1 MEKKTPQPQPRIL
14 VIEDDEGMT
23 TSYFPGLTWNG
34 LGYSFPT
41 ELKDVP
47 AVKENPILSSQSGFM
62 AQQAPYSDLSFVD
75 IDRSWK
81 MFSAKNILRDISRRY
96 KSVNQDY
103 SYVSTEYFLENQAY
117 LHSDLLY
124 LIAATDGNE
133 DTVGHSQLVA
143 RYTLL
148 LTKTLGIDNQAFC
161 VDIERGALLHDI
173 GKIGIPDSIL
183 RKPGALTDKEREIV
197 KEHSLLGYELVE
209 EFLFLQKASRV
220 VLFHHESYDGL
231 GYPYGLK
238 GEEIP
243 LEARIFAIADTLDAI
258 TSDRP
263 YRKGKSFRLAFDEI
277 ERVRGTQFD
286 PHIVD
291 VFLSVPEEKWEQIKL
306 DTEQSLSRYAIH

>member
-1 MEKKTPQPQPRIL
+1 M
-14 VIEDDEGMT
+14 
-23 TSYFPGLTWNG
+23 
-34 LGYSFPT
+34 PT
-41 ELKDVP
+41 LRESQTLLSEPDYL
-47 AVKENPILSSQSGFM
+47 AKE
-62 AQQAPYSDLSFVD
+62 AQYSDLPFVD
-75 IDRSWK
+75 MDRTRK
-81 MFSAKNILRDISRRY
+81 MFSAKSILRDISRRY
-96 KSVNQDY
+96 ESVNRDF
-103 SYVSTEYFLENQAY
+103 SFAPAEYILENQAY
-117 LHSDLLY
+117 LHSHLLY

-133 DTVGHSQLVA
+133 DTIGHSQLVA

-148 LTKTLGIDNQAFC
+148 LTKALGIDNKTFR

-209 EFLFLQKASRV
+209 EFAFLLKASRV

-263 YRKGKSFRLAFDEI
+263 YRKGKSFRVAFDEI
-277 ERVRGTQFD
+277 ERARGTQFD
-286 PHIVD
+286 PHVVD
-291 VFLSVPEEKWEQIKL
+291 VFLSVPEKRWEQAKL
-306 DTEQSLSRYAIH
+306 ETEQSLSQYTIH